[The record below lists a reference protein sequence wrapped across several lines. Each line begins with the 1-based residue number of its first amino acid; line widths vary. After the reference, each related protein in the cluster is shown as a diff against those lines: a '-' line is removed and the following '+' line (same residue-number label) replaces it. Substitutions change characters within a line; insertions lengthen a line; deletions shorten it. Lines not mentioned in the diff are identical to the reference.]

1 MGNKMSLTEATM
13 LALQGRLVE
22 NKLNVPSKQA
32 KVEESINVNVDETTN
47 INVDETAISIDET
60 TTVVETPE
68 ATIII
73 EEPQPEFVEPVEE
86 PMVLDTPV
94 EEPESIEVPVEGDET
109 IIPEE
114 IVEEPIEEIEEIEIV
129 EEPVEETPEELE
141 ENKEECSKCV
151 RLTLDGKIYWEG
163 TEEEFKADEEGLK
176 LMACDIYEEDTG
188 ATRDADEVNVE
199 YVDCLEECKET
210 EETVEESLA
219 SDAADAIEH
228 DDRYNGAT
236 NPGAVFF
243 AHVVAE
249 VAETMGD
256 DYSEW
261 LDEES
266 IREIVNSILDSDD
279 GWWDDMTN
287 DIKERISERIDWIRR
302 DDPASRYYEESKSN
316 PDVLEESKLEDA
328 VANLAQSKT
337 ESKELKEV
345 KDITP
350 KTEKTFLEDLKFI
363 KELGGFDDN
372 FKTSQKAKE
381 ILNKLSDDELAQL
394 AFDFSNKPEHHDLT
408 SLYHAYIF
416 GLESKVSD
424 LDSTSEDVKEDVKE
438 EAVEEPIL
446 EEKKSLKF
454 NAKSFNESLTK
465 YFKAN
470 YKTVENIQI
479 NKVGINNNGI
489 KVEAKLTSVDA
500 KDRTICLEMNK
511 VSSAKSFAKY
521 TLKEATGLLKENKQ
535 NVDKLTMMTFTN
547 KDNVLE
553 CKYLI
558 CK

>member
-13 LALQGRLVE
+13 LALQGKLVE
-22 NKLNVPSKQA
+22 NKLSLSELKA

-47 INVDETAISIDET
+47 INVDETSISVDET

-73 EEPQPEFVEPVEE
+73 EEPQPEIVEPIEE
-86 PMVLDTPV
+86 PT
-94 EEPESIEVPVEGDET
+94 
-109 IIPEE
+109 EE
-114 IVEEPIEEIEEIEIV
+114 IVELID
-129 EEPVEETPEELE
+129 EETPEELE

-210 EETVEESLA
+210 EETVEEK
-219 SDAADAIEH
+219 
-228 DDRYNGAT
+228 
-236 NPGAVFF
+236 V
-243 AHVVAE
+243 
-249 VAETMGD
+249 
-256 DYSEW
+256 
-261 LDEES
+261 
-266 IREIVNSILDSDD
+266 
-279 GWWDDMTN
+279 
-287 DIKERISERIDWIRR
+287 
-302 DDPASRYYEESKSN
+302 EESKKLQEEISEETINLAYEIAEEIEKVGCMRFDEIQQLIIEKTGITFEEMSEKQLDNDIYGCLTQYCGLQMNFSTGDIFTPDYAENN
-316 PDVLEESKLEDA
+316 PDVLEESKLE
-328 VANLAQSKT
+328 
-337 ESKELKEV
+337 EV

-408 SLYHAYIF
+408 SLYYAYIF
-416 GLESKVSD
+416 GLESKIAD

-438 EAVEEPIL
+438 EAIEEPIEETIL

-479 NKVGINNNGI
+479 NKVGINDNGI

-500 KDRTICLEMNK
+500 KERTICLEMNK

>member
-13 LALQGRLVE
+13 LALQGKLVE
-22 NKLNVPSKQA
+22 NKLPLSELKA

-47 INVDETAISIDET
+47 INVDETSISVDET

-73 EEPQPEFVEPVEE
+73 EEPQPEIVEPIEE
-86 PMVLDTPV
+86 PVVLDTPV
-94 EEPESIEVPVEGDET
+94 VEPESIEVPVEGDET

-114 IVEEPIEEIEEIEIV
+114 IIEEPIEEPTEEIVELIDEETSEELNENKEI
-129 EEPVEETPEELE
+129 EEPVEE
-141 ENKEECSKCV
+141 K
-151 RLTLDGKIYWEG
+151 
-163 TEEEFKADEEGLK
+163 
-176 LMACDIYEEDTG
+176 
-188 ATRDADEVNVE
+188 
-199 YVDCLEECKET
+199 
-210 EETVEESLA
+210 VEESKKLQEEISEETINLA
-219 SDAADAIEH
+219 YEIAEEIEKVGCMRF
-228 DDRYNGAT
+228 DEIQQLIIEKTGIT
-236 NPGAVFF
+236 F
-243 AHVVAE
+243 E
-249 VAETMGD
+249 EM
-256 DYSEW
+256 SEKQ
-261 LDEES
+261 LD
-266 IREIVNSILDSDD
+266 
-279 GWWDDMTN
+279 N
-287 DIKERISERIDWIRR
+287 DIYGCLTQYCGLQMNFSTGDIFTPDYAEN
-302 DDPASRYYEESKSN
+302 N
-316 PDVLEESKLEDA
+316 PDVLEESKLEEVDSDGINSLQEIILNELKNIKRLGGYIEENEDGRIAGEYLRTLNDAELNKLADEIAVQDKYNNIVTAYHEFMFRLEDA
-328 VANLAQSKT
+328 VANLVQSKT

-424 LDSTSEDVKEDVKE
+424 LDTTSEDVKEE
-438 EAVEEPIL
+438 TIEEPIL
-446 EEKKSLKF
+446 EETKSLKF
-454 NAKSFNESLTK
+454 NAKSFKESLSK
-465 YFKAN
+465 YFKTN

-479 NKVGINNNGI
+479 NKVGINDNGI

-500 KDRTICLEMNK
+500 KERTICLEMNK